1 MLHKKNYGEKVLKV
15 FPWDWLL
22 YTYLSFCYGNDMGVL
37 CCIRKTMGRRY
48 SKFSLGTGCC
58 ILTFLFVWE

>member
-22 YTYLSFCYGNDMGVL
+22 YTYLSFCMGM
-37 CCIRKTMGRRY
+37 IWGY
-48 SKFSLGTGCC
+48 YAA
-58 ILTFLFVWE
+58 